1 MVSMRVGYVV
11 VALSGAVAILAP
23 GLARAQSSPFIGQW
37 HLNTSLSKAAP
48 GETPPSDLTTQID
61 RMDTAHVHWTTT
73 STDGQGQKDVETFDV
88 PGNGEFYSLDGSTM
102 VAQKL
107 GASTV
112 QSTFRDASGQTDVL
126 TCTLSGNAR
135 QMTCNGVITHQDGS
149 VVRYTDVFD
158 RM

>member
-149 VVRYTDVFD
+149 VARYTDVFD